1 MTRHIWWQV
10 VLILLGVILVGI
22 LLAYLAVNY
31 TTVVRPGQGGT
42 YVEGIAGSPV
52 YLNPLLSGYNRPN
65 QVDHDL
71 CALLFRGLTRLN
83 AHGEVEADLA
93 REWQATLDGLT
104 YTFHLR
110 SNAYWHDGKPVTVDD
125 VIFTINLLKDPD
137 FPGPVEL
144 GSSVWQVVEVERV
157 NRLTVRFKLPDDQP
171 YAPFLDYTT
180 FGLLPAHILGGVS
193 ASDLPSLEFNLNPIG
208 NGPFQLAEIGV
219 DEEIITSLILEQF
232 SRYEGDAPYLDRIQ
246 FRFYPT
252 EQAVI
257 EAYKA
262 GEVDGIARV
271 PPAYLS
277 HARDVSDLNLYSART
292 ARQGLIFLNLDRP
305 NRPYLQEQKVRQA
318 LMYALDRQRIIDEAL
333 HGQALIAH
341 SPILPGSWA
350 YKEDV
355 SRYEYDPGQAG
366 ALLDEAGWLVP
377 PGGTERRKD
386 GQMLTFSLLTSSE
399 PERVSAATLA
409 TEQWAAVGVT
419 TTVEIVSSQKL
430 YEALNN
436 RDFDAALVYLA
447 LPGDPDPY
455 PFWHE
460 EQIENGQNYAG
471 FAHRRISE
479 VIEQARIVNGREMRQ
494 ALYDEFQGLFVQETP
509 AMLLYVP
516 VYTYG
521 VNERIYGV
529 QISPLVSPADRFQ
542 NVAQWWIVP
551 RRVLIRADD

>member
-10 VLILLGVILVGI
+10 ILIFLGVLLVGI
-22 LLAYLAVNY
+22 LLAYLAFNY
-31 TTVVRPGQGGT
+31 TTVVRPGEGGT

-65 QVDHDL
+65 QIDHDL
-71 CALLFRGLTRLN
+71 CTLLFRGLTRLN
-83 AHGEVEADLA
+83 AQGEVEADLA
-93 REWQATLDGLT
+93 REWQVTLDGLT

-110 SNAYWHDGKPVTVDD
+110 PNAYWHDGKPVTVDD

-144 GSSVWQVVEVERV
+144 GANVWQMIEIERV
-157 NRLTVRFKLPDDQP
+157 NRLTVRFKLPEDQP

-180 FGLLPAHILGGVS
+180 FGLLPAHILGGIR
-193 ASDLPSLEFNLNPIG
+193 AADLPNLEFNLNPIG
-208 NGPFQLAEIGV
+208 NGPFQLAGIGV
-219 DEEIITSLILEQF
+219 EEEIITSLTLEKF

-246 FRFYPT
+246 FRFYPN
-252 EQAVI
+252 EQTVM

-271 PPAYLS
+271 PPAQLS
-277 HARDVSDLNLYSART
+277 RARNLSNLNLYSARI
-292 ARQGLIFLNLDRP
+292 ARQGLIILNLNRRD
-305 NRPYLQEQKVRQA
+305 RPYLQEQKVRQA
-318 LMYALDRQRIIDEAL
+318 LMYALDRQQIIDQAL
-333 HGQALIAH
+333 DGQAIIAH

-350 YKEDV
+350 YKEDIF
-355 SRYEYDPGQAG
+355 RYEYDPSQAR
-366 ALLDEAGWLVP
+366 ALLDEAGWLIP
-377 PGGTERRKD
+377 SGETTRRKD
-386 GQMLTFSLLTSSE
+386 GRLLTFSLLTSNE
-399 PERVSAATLA
+399 PERVSAATIA
-409 TEQWAAVGVT
+409 AEQWAAVGVT
-419 TTVEIVSSQKL
+419 TTVEIISSQNL
-430 YEALNN
+430 YEALNA

-460 EQIENGQNYAG
+460 EQIESGQNYAG

-494 ALYDEFQGLFVQETP
+494 SLYDEFQELFAQEMP
-509 AMLLYVP
+509 ALLLYVP

-542 NVAQWWIVP
+542 NIDQWWIVP
-551 RRVLIRADD
+551 RRVLIRAEE